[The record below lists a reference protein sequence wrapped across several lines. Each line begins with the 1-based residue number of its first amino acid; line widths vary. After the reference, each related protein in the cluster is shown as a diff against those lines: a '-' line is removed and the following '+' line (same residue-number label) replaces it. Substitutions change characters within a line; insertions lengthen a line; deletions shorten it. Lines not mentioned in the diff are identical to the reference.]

1 MPRYIYDRDLECL
14 VEIGNGS
21 NRPEPEKRT
30 KQKGVI
36 SDLQPYRAAGS
47 DIACG
52 GKRPVISG
60 RRQHRE
66 FLARNG
72 YVEVGN
78 ERGPARSDSP
88 SPREAQAVRV
98 NDIKRAMGEFG
109 SDTGARR

>member
-1 MPRYIYDRDLECL
+1 MPRYIYDKDLECL

-30 KQKGVI
+30 KQKGII
-36 SDLQPYRAAGS
+36 SDIQPYRAAAS
-47 DIACG
+47 DVACN

-66 FLARNG
+66 FLRRNG

-78 ERGPARSDSP
+78 ESGYRPSDAP
-88 SPREAQAVRV
+88 SPREAQRDRV
-98 NDIKRAMGEFG
+98 MDIKRSLGE
-109 SDTGARR
+109 